1 MHRWLFDLLICP
13 DCPGEIPL
21 TVTSG
26 DWTGDALTTDRLPT
40 DTGWDRKWVAGTL
53 IFDGGAVPTRR
64 IPEVY
69 WTKGKLERVM
79 RFELTTSTL
88 ARLRSTPE
96 LHPHPEKAP
105 QFICGWLRERKRCLT
120 WGAETISA

>member
-53 IFDGGAVPTRR
+53 IFDGGAVPARP

-96 LHPHPEKAP
+96 LLQTAP
-105 QFICGWLRERKRCLT
+105 VSPKKIT
-120 WGAETISA
+120 